1 MAGFLYFQPGD
12 VAPSRESLAAVGF
25 RLADLAAVPG
35 RECLKGPND
44 GHGWV
49 FTLGSSV
56 SPEGREPS
64 CLYKPERQQWR
75 EAYDGKL
82 WLGWETADP
91 PNRADLQRRAEVDG
105 RAVTMADGREWTV
118 PVLRTRMGETTLPAT
133 LGQGPNGTI
142 IQCQVLPEF
151 VELWALVCKLWEAV
165 SVDPTKLSPEDTY
178 QLAAQALGMQYCVTG
193 WELTHL
199 GLFTTDTLAVTLAAL
214 VDIPEAALD
223 A

>member
-1 MAGFLYFQPGD
+1 
-12 VAPSRESLAAVGF
+12 
-25 RLADLAAVPG
+25 
-35 RECLKGPND
+35 
-44 GHGWV
+44 
-49 FTLGSSV
+49 
-56 SPEGREPS
+56 
-64 CLYKPERQQWR
+64 
-75 EAYDGKL
+75 
-82 WLGWETADP
+82 
-91 PNRADLQRRAEVDG
+91 
-105 RAVTMADGREWTV
+105 
-118 PVLRTRMGETTLPAT
+118 
-133 LGQGPNGTI
+133 
-142 IQCQVLPEF
+142 VLPEF